1 MPAFDYVMPT
11 VDHRICVR
19 HLYANYR
26 DIGGHRGIALKE
38 KLWAAASAYT
48 EGDFLRV
55 MGELKR
61 MKSDAHEYLAK
72 IDPSTWS
79 RAWFATDS
87 KCDLLQNNICE
98 CFNSY
103 ILKAR
108 NKPILTML
116 EQIRK
121 KLMRRYQAKRDGIQS
136 LTGKLTPKIQN
147 KLDAIR
153 NESMDCVA
161 LYAGDDMFEVTGP
174 DGRQF
179 VVNMRRKSCGCRVWE
194 MSGIPCVHAC
204 AAIRHSCK
212 NAEDYVDEYFTV
224 EMYKK
229 AYEPV
234 IYPMPSQEQWIPTQH
249 DKLEP
254 PVSRVA
260 PGRPK
265 KVRKRQ
271 VDERRDPKNPNR
283 MRKFGARMKYSMC
296 KGRGH
301 NKRACPM
308 RSTQASV
315 VLPTPPPDSVSLLI
329 FIILYFLLCTICI
342 LIVPHL
348 I

>member
-26 DIGGHRGIALKE
+26 DIG
-38 KLWAAASAYT
+38 
-48 EGDFLRV
+48 
-55 MGELKR
+55 
-61 MKSDAHEYLAK
+61 
-72 IDPSTWS
+72 
-79 RAWFATDS
+79 
-87 KCDLLQNNICE
+87 
-98 CFNSY
+98 
-103 ILKAR
+103 
-108 NKPILTML
+108 
-116 EQIRK
+116 
-121 KLMRRYQAKRDGIQS
+121 RRYQAKRDGIQS

-147 KLDAIR
+147 KLDAIW

-212 NAEDYVDEYFTV
+212 NAEDYVDEYFTM

-260 PGRPK
+260 PGRTK

-315 VLPTPPPDSVSLLI
+315 VLPTPSPASMCLLI

-342 LIVPHL
+342 LIVSHL